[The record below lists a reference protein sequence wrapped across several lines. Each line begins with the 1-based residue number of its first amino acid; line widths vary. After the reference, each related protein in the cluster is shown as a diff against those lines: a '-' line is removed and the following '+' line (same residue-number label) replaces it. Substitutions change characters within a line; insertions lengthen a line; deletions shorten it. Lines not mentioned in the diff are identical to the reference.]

1 MPAASVPDLLVL
13 PRIPR
18 PDPATTTFRPVE
30 RVITAPTML
39 EGAGFQVRRPF
50 PGVDLSISD
59 PFLLL
64 DQIGAVEYAPGE
76 AKGAPWHPH
85 RGFETV
91 TYIVDGALRHTDSH
105 GGGGVITDGA
115 TQWMTAG
122 AGILH
127 DEFHS
132 ADYAR
137 QGGPFEMVQLW
148 VDLPARHKLCPP
160 GYQALRSEQIAEV
173 PLHDVD
179 GREVGA
185 MRLIAGAQGGLRGPA
200 RTFSPMNVWDLHLQR
215 AARLRLAQPEGWP
228 VQLLLREG
236 RLRLADGRGV
246 GAAQLLSFSAA
257 GTQVELESEGEA
269 RLLLL
274 AGEPLGQPVVGY
286 GPFVMTRREEI
297 VQAFE
302 DFQAGRFGQMHTS
315 R

>member
-1 MPAASVPDLLVL
+1 MTKQMTSIRPA
-13 PRIPR
+13 
-18 PDPATTTFRPVE
+18 PARHWVGDGFPVHGMFGYDAGATA
-30 RVITAPTML
+30 RSPFLMLDYAAPTRF
-39 EGAGFQVRRPF
+39 EPTATRRGVGA
-50 PGVDLSISD
+50 
-59 PFLLL
+59 
-64 DQIGAVEYAPGE
+64 
-76 AKGAPWHPH
+76 HPH

-91 TYIVDGALRHTDSH
+91 TLVYAGEVEHRDST
-105 GGGGVITDGA
+105 GQGGVIGPGDV
-115 TQWMTAG
+115 QWMTAG

-160 GYQALRSEQIAEV
+160 GYQAIDAARIVTA

-185 MRLIAGAQGGLRGPA
+185 MRLIAGAQGELRGPA

-246 GAAQLLSFSAA
+246 GAAQLLSFSAE

-274 AGEPLGQPVVGY
+274 SGEPLGQPVVGY

-302 DFQAGRFGQMHTS
+302 DFQAGRFGQMEAS